1 MISEIRILHLYIL
14 YATLLSKIMV
24 MNIKLFQNVVGF
36 EWDSGNKDK
45 NLTKHK
51 VANEECEEIFF
62 DSKKRVLKDVLHS
75 GREARYVLFG
85 KTKKGRLIF
94 TVFTIRNKKIRIIS
108 ARDTNKKEIKLYEQ
122 E

>member
-1 MISEIRILHLYIL
+1 
-14 YATLLSKIMV
+14 

-36 EWDSGNKDK
+36 EWDSGNRDK

-51 VANEECEEIFF
+51 VVNEECEEIFF
-62 DSKKRVLKDVLHS
+62 DSKKRVLKDILHS
-75 GREARYVLFG
+75 GREARYVLLG

-108 ARDTNKKEIKLYEQ
+108 ARDINKKEIKLYEQ
-122 E
+122 K